1 MIEKSLALSQP
12 VDPEVLERLRFYL
25 PYLCDPI
32 LSLEIVS
39 GASPE
44 VRYTC
49 AEESSCALIEAMAHA
64 LLGGQEKAESHSAR
78 RMRGDSWNTR
88 KKRTWKSVEFL

>member
-1 MIEKSLALSQP
+1 MIEKSITLSHP
-12 VDPEVLERLRFYL
+12 VDPELLERLRFYL

-44 VRYTC
+44 YHPNRRSLDLC
-49 AEESSCALIEAMAHA
+49 FLA
-64 LLGGQEKAESHSAR
+64 AESGLSQ
-78 RMRGDSWNTR
+78 
-88 KKRTWKSVEFL
+88 